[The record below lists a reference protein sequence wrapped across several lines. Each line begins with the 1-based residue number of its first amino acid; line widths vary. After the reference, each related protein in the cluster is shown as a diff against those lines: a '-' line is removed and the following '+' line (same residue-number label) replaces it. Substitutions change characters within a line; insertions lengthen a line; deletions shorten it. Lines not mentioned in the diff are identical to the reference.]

1 MSKLLLEDE
10 EYGVKHVKELGDVE
24 DVGHHQ
30 RPFGL
35 RVFGV
40 VNRLTGPAVVSG
52 DIEPPSLAEP
62 PEAEEGLEEVV
73 GQDDPLQLER
83 LPVFHEPFCARLE
96 QASLKPT
103 YLGPSTFTK

>member
-40 VNRLTGPAVVSG
+40 VNRLTGPAG
-52 DIEPPSLAEP
+52 R
-62 PEAEEGLEEVV
+62 EELGFTAHL
-73 GQDDPLQLER
+73 GSHSR
-83 LPVFHEPFCARLE
+83 E
-96 QASLKPT
+96 QAPKISQNIKLN
-103 YLGPSTFTK
+103 GD